1 MERWKW
7 ILATAALMIGVTG
20 GAFAEE
26 QRGRNFR
33 DNDNRVYAQRYERD
47 RNYTRNHSRN
57 DSYRDRDGDRD
68 DRGYSQYRDRDNRD
82 HDQFRRDHN
91 ERHVTAID

>member
-20 GAFAEE
+20 GAFAQD
-26 QRGRNFR
+26 QRVGNFR
-33 DNDNRVYAQRYERD
+33 DDDNREYAQRYERD
-47 RNYTRNHSRN
+47 QNYTRNHSRN

-68 DRGYSQYRDRDNRD
+68 DRGHSQYRDRDNRD

-91 ERHVTAID
+91 ERARDRD